1 MKKLLSMVSAVVV
14 GFGLSATT
22 PILRSPTA
30 GALSPSVSYRI
41 NQTGPGRYTVKIRDG
56 YVDTV
61 CAFSVGTPTLDLIG
75 GIESTTLFAC
85 SPGVISLAPNGGIQ
99 HYWPCSVRP
108 SLCSNTWA
116 WDHDSLYR
124 GSIYDYG
131 KLIDTSSW
139 VVYHTCVATANR
151 HYWWYRAVFFPIIAD
166 EGGVTTDLPPVASN
180 EKEIKC

>member
-1 MKKLLSMVSAVVV
+1 MKKLLSMGCAVAV
-14 GFGLSATT
+14 GCGWLGITT
-22 PILRSPTA
+22 ISQSQTA
-30 GALSPSVSYRI
+30 GAASPSISYQMTKI
-41 NQTGPGRYTVKIRDG
+41 GAGHYTVKIRDG

-75 GIESTTLFAC
+75 GIESTTIFAC
-85 SPGVISLAPNGGIQ
+85 APGVISLAPNGGIQ

-116 WDHDSLYR
+116 WDRDSLYR

-131 KLIDTSSW
+131 KLIDSSSW

-151 HYWWYRAVFFPIIAD
+151 HYWWYRALFFPIIAD